1 VDNFRGVASVK
12 MGSGNTFL
20 FWSDNWEIQESSQP
34 MKSCFPQL
42 FSYVLEENMFASEV
56 YSREDITS
64 IFYLPLSQPAFAE
77 LQELMLIMQA
87 NPITDVKDK
96 WSYVWGSKYTSAQFY
111 KHIHAHIKVPRV
123 YHWLWKSS
131 CIMHTKFFAWMLL
144 VDRLNTRDMLQR
156 RHWHVTDDTHCELC
170 PIRAYEDRT
179 HLFFQCN
186 FSTRIWNYLQIEW
199 IHHDDLQVVV
209 ATARQ
214 RFHKPFFM
222 EVVVV
227 ACWNIWLIRNT
238 KIFQNERPTFTRWK
252 CKFVHDMTLLQY
264 RIKQK
269 YKVELLDWIESL
281 P

>member
-1 VDNFRGVASVK
+1 
-12 MGSGNTFL
+12 
-20 FWSDNWEIQESSQP
+20 
-34 MKSCFPQL
+34 
-42 FSYVLEENMFASEV
+42 
-56 YSREDITS
+56 
-64 IFYLPLSQPAFAE
+64 
-77 LQELMLIMQA
+77 
-87 NPITDVKDK
+87 
-96 WSYVWGSKYTSAQFY
+96 
-111 KHIHAHIKVPRV
+111 
-123 YHWLWKSS
+123 
-131 CIMHTKFFAWMLL
+131 
-144 VDRLNTRDMLQR
+144 
-156 RHWHVTDDTHCELC
+156 VTDDTHCELC

-227 ACWNIWLIRNT
+227 ACWNIWLIRNA

-252 CKFVHDMTLLQY
+252 CKFVHDMTLLQH